1 MPDDATLARPAR
13 AADLAAFQPGG
24 IVSRTLLKQPGG
36 SVTLFAFDAGQ
47 ELSEHTAPFDAL
59 VQVLDGR
66 AEVRV
71 GGAPHLVGPGEFLLL
86 PAGVPHAL
94 RAPERFRM
102 LLAMVRA
109 PG

>member
-1 MPDDATLARPAR
+1 M
-13 AADLAAFQPGG
+13 AADVPLAMPVHATDLVAYQPGT

-36 SVTLFAFDAGQ
+36 SATLFAFDAGQ

-71 GGAPHLVGPGEFLLL
+71 GGVPHGVGAGELLLL

-102 LLAMVRA
+102 LLVMVRA